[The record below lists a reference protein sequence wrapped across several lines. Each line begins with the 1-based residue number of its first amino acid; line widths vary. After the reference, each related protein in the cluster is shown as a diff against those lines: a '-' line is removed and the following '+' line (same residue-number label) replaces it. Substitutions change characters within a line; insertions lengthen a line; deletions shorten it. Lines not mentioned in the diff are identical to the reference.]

1 MRRLLWVPFLL
12 ALVMIGTACSSGS
25 ASAEGGMQSLT
36 GIVSSAADGPMEGVL
51 VSAKAGTVTVTVV
64 SDREGRYTFPPGRLA
79 AKTYELKVRAAGYDV
94 ETPQQVVMSAGN
106 NLTRDLRVKKVDTI
120 ALSKQLMNAEWMTSF
135 PGSEESKQFS
145 INCNHCHSLEL
156 PASSGHTAEEW
167 VRVLDRMNYA
177 NGSSM
182 HKWFRNPNHP
192 DYEKYWGEYASQVP
206 RRTLPPGSDEEGT
219 VAVSPQR
226 AAQSAFLASI
236 NLSQD
241 PRPGAWKYPLKTYP
255 RPTGAETRVIMT
267 QYDLPRSHSQPHDA
281 VVDRDGIVW
290 YLDFN
295 DNYFGRL
302 DPTTGEVK
310 EWPIP
315 AIKPYPP
322 FGPGGLDVKLDQEG
336 NPWFA
341 MMRQNAIVKFDKKT
355 EKLTMYHTPAAHN
368 TLHNRITM
376 LTTPS
381 PAGKVW
387 WVTVGTSRTA
397 WVHGLDIK
405 SGEIKSIEVP
415 AFIYGLEAAS
425 DGNLFFFSLA
435 DGVIGEVDTTTG
447 KTTLHKPP
455 TPNSGPRRGE
465 IGQDGKV
472 WFAQFRAGRIGMFDR
487 ATSAIKE
494 WVLDVPYAD
503 PYDVV
508 LDRHGDVW
516 AAGML
521 TDYVFRLNPQS
532 GQITKYLAPTVN
544 MNVRRIDVDGAEKPS
559 VWIGENHH
567 GRILRVEPLD

>member
-1 MRRLLWVPFLL
+1 MTLVL
-12 ALVMIGTACSSGS
+12 ALATSGAACSSGGAAAG
-25 ASAEGGMQSLT
+25 ASTAGLT
-36 GIVSSAADGPMEGVL
+36 GIVSSEAEGPMEGVL

-64 SDREGRYTFPPGRLA
+64 TDREGRYAFPAERLTPN
-79 AKTYELKVRAAGYDV
+79 TYELKVRAAGYDL
-94 ETPQQVVMSAGN
+94 EGPQQVELSSGAGA
-106 NLTRDLRVKKVDTI
+106 TRDLRLRKVDQF
-120 ALSKQLMNAEWMTSF
+120 ALAKQLMNAEWLTSF
-135 PGSEESKQFS
+135 PGPPEAKQFA
-145 INCNHCHSLEL
+145 INCNHCHSLEV
-156 PASSGHTAEEW
+156 PAVSPHTAAEW
-167 VRVLDRMNYA
+167 VPVLDRMNYA
-177 NGSSM
+177 NGASIQHS
-182 HKWFRNPNHP
+182 FRNPNHP
-192 DYEKYWGEYASQVP
+192 DYAAYWGEYASQVTQ
-206 RRTLPPGSDEEGT
+206 RTLPANTDEEGT
-219 VAVSPQR
+219 VAVSPER

-236 NLSQD
+236 NLSED
-241 PRPGAWKYPLKTYP
+241 PELNGWKYPLKTYP
-255 RPTGAETRVIMT
+255 RPSGAETRVVMT
-267 QYDLPRSHSQPHDA
+267 QYDLPRSQSQPHDA
-281 VVDRDGIVW
+281 VVDKDGMVW

-302 DPTTGEVK
+302 NPATGEVR

-315 AIKPYPP
+315 AIKPFPP
-322 FGPGGLDVKLDQEG
+322 FGPGGLDVKLDPEG

-355 EKLTMYHTPAAHN
+355 ERLTMYHTPAPHN
-368 TLHNRITM
+368 TLNNRITM

-381 PAGKVW
+381 PQGKVW
-387 WVTVGTSRTA
+387 WVTVGTSRKA

-415 AFIYGLEAAS
+415 AFIYGLEAAP
-425 DGNLFFFSLA
+425 DGNLFFFSLS

-447 KTTLHKPP
+447 ETTLHKPP

-465 IGQDGKV
+465 IAADGKV

-487 ATSAIKE
+487 ATSVIKE

-521 TDYVFRLNPQS
+521 TDYVFRLNPDT

-544 MNVRRIDVDGAEKPS
+544 MNVRRIDVDGGERPS